1 VISPFSHLLS
11 ITLSPLTPLHP
22 YSDLEA
28 QPNSSFSALPL
39 QFPTIDSRFPPPSVS
54 VGTVI
59 SINGNANAA
68 LHQLEERVL
77 CMLGK
82 KSAHQNLVKPYEMI
96 VALLLLP
103 LTLALGGDTR
113 I

>member
-54 VGTVI
+54 VI

-68 LHQLEERVL
+68 LHQLEETVL
-77 CMLGK
+77 CTLGR
-82 KSAHQNLVKPYEMI
+82 KSAHQSLVKPYEMI

-103 LTLALGGDTR
+103 LTLVFGDAR